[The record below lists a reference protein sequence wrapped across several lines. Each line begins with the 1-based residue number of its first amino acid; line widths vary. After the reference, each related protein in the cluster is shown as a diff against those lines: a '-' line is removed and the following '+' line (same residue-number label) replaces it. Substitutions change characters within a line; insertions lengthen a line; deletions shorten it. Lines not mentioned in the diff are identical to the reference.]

1 MAQSTDIVT
10 HSIEEDFESTGFS
23 LKRLEDMYHKNNG
36 APDVPHRHDYYSIIF
51 IEDGEGEHVVDFT
64 TYTVEARTIYFLL
77 PGQMHQVIMSREP
90 KGWAITFTEQFLI
103 RNAIPDKM
111 INDLYPFYD
120 YGQSPPLP
128 VRDRDMPV
136 YRSLVEQIMQFA
148 QSIEHYKLEAVGS
161 LVKLFLIQSNNHC
174 SMHKLHHPQMVETGN
189 HLLRN
194 FKQLLDEHYSACH
207 LVSDY
212 ASKMAVTADYLN
224 KIVKTLTGKSA
235 KGIIQS
241 KLLTEAKRA
250 LIFTPVSNK
259 ELAFSLGFE
268 EAAHFNNFFKKSS
281 GQTPS
286 EFRASVHLS

>member
-1 MAQSTDIVT
+1 MEQTPEIVT
-10 HSIEEDFESTGFS
+10 HLIDDHLFETSGFA
-23 LKRLEDMYHKNNG
+23 LKRMEDVYRKNNG

-51 IEDGEGEHVVDFT
+51 VEKGEGEHVVDFT
-64 TYTVEARTIYFLL
+64 TYKVENQTIYFLL
-77 PGQMHQVIMSREP
+77 PQQMHQVIMKSEP
-90 KGWAITFTEQFLI
+90 RGWAITFTEQFLI

-111 INDLYPFYD
+111 INDLYLFND

-128 VRDRDMPV
+128 IRDQDMPV
-136 YRSLVEQIMQFA
+136 YVGLVEQMFHFA
-148 QSIEHYKLEAVGS
+148 QSIENYKLEAVGS

-174 SMHKLHHPQMVETGN
+174 SMHKLHNPQMVETSN

-194 FKQLLDEHYSACH
+194 FKKLLDEHYASWH
-207 LVSDY
+207 MVSDY
-212 ASKMAVTADYLN
+212 AAEMAVTGDYLN
-224 KIVKTLTGKSA
+224 KTVKTLTGKSA
-235 KGIIQS
+235 KEMIQS

-268 EAAHFNNFFKKSS
+268 EAAHFNNFFKKIS

-286 EFRASVHLS
+286 EFRASVH

>member
-1 MAQSTDIVT
+1 MAQSGDIIT
-10 HSIEEDFESTGFS
+10 HTIDDHLFEKSGFA
-23 LKRLEDMYHKNNG
+23 LKRMEEVYRQNNG

-51 IEDGEGEHVVDFT
+51 IEKGEGEHVVDFT
-64 TYTVEARTIYFLL
+64 TYTVENQTIYFLL
-77 PGQMHQVIMSREP
+77 PGQMHQVIMRTEP

-111 INDLYPFYD
+111 INDLYLFND

-128 VRDRDMPV
+128 VSDRDMPV
-136 YRSLVEQIMQFA
+136 YVSLVEQMMHFA
-148 QSIEHYKLEAVGS
+148 RSIDNYKAEAVGS

-174 SMHKLHHPQMVETGN
+174 SMHKLNNPQLIETSN

-194 FKQLLDEHYSACH
+194 FKRLLDLHYASWH
-207 LVSDY
+207 KVSDY
-212 ASKMAVTADYLN
+212 ASEMAVTADYLN
-224 KIVKTLTGKSA
+224 KTVKALTGRSA
-235 KGIIQS
+235 KDMIQS

-250 LIFTPVSNK
+250 LIFVPVSNK

-268 EAAHFNNFFKKSS
+268 EAAHFNNFFKKIA

-286 EFRASVHLS
+286 EFRSSVR